1 MGEAPAVV
9 MIRFHNLTALLGLLV
24 PLALGLGAW
33 RGGLWAR
40 RSGSERWALLLRVA
54 ALTVLALALS
64 GPQLLSRIETHR
76 IYFAVDL
83 SESTHAAR
91 TAEDWLA
98 ELRAWAVPRPH
109 VEYGLIV
116 FGRRAFIEA
125 PLSPTLDVDRVYTPV
140 DGGGS
145 NPAAALEL
153 ALGAFPEGGAQTIVL
168 LTDGRIT
175 TGEEELSRVLARAA
189 REGVPVFTVPLEPPP
204 GVGEFAV
211 QDLQMPEEV
220 AVDLPFEYRARV
232 YASRPTTA
240 RWLVYRNGE
249 LLESAEVPLQRGLN
263 FLEGRDELAE
273 PGVYEYRVE
282 LIVPEGGDSLPQNNS
297 FRALVKAVG
306 EPQIALVHARRQ
318 GEGGREVSPTPLE
331 RLLQGAGYA
340 YTRVPLEELAPTPA
354 SLLPYRAVI
363 LDDVPLRALTRRQI
377 EHLERYVR
385 DLGGGLWVIQGR
397 RAVEEF
403 DDPEFERLLPVT
415 YEGPEEIQRPAIALV
430 MLLDRSGSMGELAGA
445 YRKIDLLKQAALE
458 AIERFEG
465 KNLLGVIAFD
475 ARYEWIV
482 PLDRVEGRRSQILQE
497 IGRLAPGGG
506 TDIYEGLRDAIA
518 ALQEV
523 KARVKHILVFSDG
536 KVARDRRDFRR
547 LFREIAD
554 STISASSVAIGAQAD
569 FDFLWEL
576 ADAGRG
582 AKYPVRDARDLPKIT
597 LEEFIRLERTRW
609 IKGPVP
615 TEPGPFA
622 YELRE
627 IDPSAVPPV
636 DGYVLTFEKPT
647 AKTALVVR
655 AGDEKADPLVSYWR
669 YGLGKVLVLN
679 TGLSEGADAG
689 RWLAWDG
696 LSALVGELLGKVYSE
711 QPLQPKELV
720 VRTEREGSRLSV
732 TVEAERDGRWLDG
745 LALTGQLST
754 PDGEVVPLR
763 FEQTA
768 PGRYEA
774 TLEGVPEGVYLLRV
788 GERTLGEVQ
797 EAFSVPYPEEYR
809 RVGIN
814 PDILS
819 RIAHTTGGE
828 YLDTLE
834 GLNEKLAREA
844 RVYRDLWQPLAV
856 LALLL
861 FVGDLIARKLPGP
874 VRSP

>member
-1 MGEAPAVV
+1 
-9 MIRFHNLTALLGLLV
+9 MIRFQNLVMLLWLLV
-24 PLALGLGAW
+24 PLALGLWAW

-40 RSGSERWALLLRVA
+40 RAVPERVALALRIA
-54 ALTVLALALS
+54 ALTILALALS
-64 GPQLLSRIETHR
+64 GPQLLSRVETHR
-76 IYFAVDL
+76 IYFVVDL
-83 SESTHAAR
+83 SESTRAAR
-91 TAEDWLA
+91 VADDWLA

-116 FGRRAFIEA
+116 FGREAFVEA
-125 PLSPTLDVDRVYTPV
+125 PLGPTLDVDRVYTPV
-140 DGGGS
+140 DGEGTDL
-145 NPAAALEL
+145 AAALEL
-153 ALGAFPEGGAQTIVL
+153 ALGAFPEGGAKTIVL
-168 LTDGRIT
+168 LTDGRAT
-175 TGEEELSRVLARAA
+175 EGVPELEAALARAA
-189 REGVPVFTVPLEPPP
+189 REGVPVFTVPLEAPA
-204 GVGEFAV
+204 GTGEFAV
-211 QDLQMPEEV
+211 QDLRVPEEV
-220 AVDLPFEYRARV
+220 AVDLPFEYRALV

-240 RWLVYRNGE
+240 RWLVYRNDE
-249 LLESAEVPLQRGLN
+249 LIENTEVALQRGLN
-263 FLEGRDELAE
+263 FLEGRDELRE

-282 LIVPEGGDSLPQNNS
+282 LVIPEGGDTLPQNNA
-297 FRALVKAVG
+297 FRALVEAVG
-306 EPQIALVHARRQ
+306 EPQIALVYDP
-318 GEGGREVSPTPLE
+318 ETPSPTPLE
-331 RLLQGAGYA
+331 SLLRQAGYA
-340 YTRVPLEELAPTPA
+340 YTRVPLGELAPTPA
-354 SLLPYRAVI
+354 SLLNYRAVV

-403 DDPEFERLLPVT
+403 DDPEFERILPVT

-445 YRKIDLLKQAALE
+445 YRKIDLLKQAAME

-475 ARYEWIV
+475 SRYRWIV

-497 IGRLAPGGG
+497 IGKLVPGGG
-506 TDIYEGLRDAIA
+506 TDIYEGLRDAIE
-518 ALQEV
+518 ALREV

-547 LFREIAD
+547 IFREIAG

-576 ADAGRG
+576 AEAGRG

-627 IDPSAVPPV
+627 IDPRAVPPV
-636 DGYVLTFEKPT
+636 GGYVLTFEKPT

-655 AGDEKADPLVSYWR
+655 AGDDKTDPLVSSWR

-679 TGLSEGADAG
+679 TSLSEGADAG
-689 RWLAWDG
+689 RWLEWAD

-720 VRTEREGSRLSV
+720 VRTKHEGSRLSV
-732 TVEAERDGRWLDG
+732 VVEAERDGRWLDG
-745 LALTGQLST
+745 LQPQGRLST
-754 PDGEVVPLR
+754 PEGEVVSLP

-774 TLEGVPEGVYLLRV
+774 TLDDVPEGVYLLRV
-788 GERTLGEVQ
+788 GEETLGEVQ

-809 RVGIN
+809 RVGVN
-814 PDILS
+814 PDLLS
-819 RIAHTTGGE
+819 RIAYTTGGQ

-834 GLNEKLAREA
+834 GLSEQLAREA

-861 FVGDLIARKLPGP
+861 FVGDLIARKLPLP
-874 VRSP
+874 VRSHRS